1 MMPAGGGMKVLEY
14 VRVHAPTFNI
24 KVIII
29 TAKSDE
35 ETRSEAEKFG
45 ISGYFVKPIDM
56 TLVLKKI
63 KETLFPA
70 KKL

>member
-14 VRVHAPTFNI
+14 VRVHTPTFNI

-29 TAKSDE
+29 TAKSDQG
-35 ETRSEAEKFG
+35 TRDEAEKLG

-56 TLVLKKI
+56 TEVLKKI
-63 KETLFPA
+63 KETLLP
-70 KKL
+70 